1 MRIATTTAS
10 ENIVRQIA
18 HINQQQ
24 TRLQAQ
30 VASGLRITQLED
42 DPAAAGRVL
51 TLNSELRSIDQFTNN
66 ANRALEIS
74 QSTFGSLVQLK
85 HISDRATELGT
96 LGAGTQSSDQT
107 NAYASE
113 LDQLL
118 EQAVQQAN
126 SRLRNDYTFAGTAV
140 DTPPYTVTR
149 DVTTNKITGV
159 VFAGNANQIQIPLSD
174 TASVAPG
181 ADSTTTTGITDFLN
195 GLVAMRDALEA
206 GDNTAVTTAQ
216 TGLIATEDVFVS
228 SVAQQGAIQM
238 RIELNKSQ
246 QQDRSQ
252 NLQQL
257 ISSEVDADLPTTI
270 VRLNQAQI
278 AYQASLQSS
287 ANIMRISLLDYI
299 Q

>member
-10 ENIVRQIA
+10 ENIVRQIQT
-18 HINQQQ
+18 INQQQ
-24 TRLQAQ
+24 TRLQSQ

-51 TLNSELRSIDQFTNN
+51 TLNSERRAIDQFTNN

-74 QSTFGSLVQLK
+74 QSTFSSLLQIK
-85 HISDRATELGT
+85 RISDRATELGT

-140 DTPPYTVTR
+140 DAAPYTVTR
-149 DVTTNKITGV
+149 DVNNKITGV
-159 VFAGNANQIQIPLSD
+159 TFVGNTNQIQIPLSD
-174 TASVAPG
+174 TASVDSG
-181 ADSTTTTGITDFLN
+181 ADATTTAGIASFLN
-195 GLVAMRDALEA
+195 GLVAMRDALAA
-206 GDNTAVTTAQ
+206 GNNTAVTVAQ
-216 TGLIATEDVFVS
+216 TGLIATEDIFVAS
-228 SVAQQGAIQM
+228 LAQEGAVQM
-238 RIELNKSQ
+238 RIEINKSQ
-246 QQDRSQ
+246 QEDRRQ
-252 NLQQL
+252 NIQQM
-257 ISSEVDADLPTTI
+257 ISTEVDTDLPTTI
-270 VRLNQAQI
+270 VKLNQAQL

>member
-10 ENIVRQIA
+10 ENIIRQIEQ
-18 HINQQQ
+18 INTQQ
-24 TRLQAQ
+24 TRLQSQ
-30 VASGLRITQLED
+30 VASGLRLTQLED

-51 TLNSELRSIDQFTNN
+51 TLNTERRAIDQFGNN

-74 QSTFGSLVQLK
+74 QSTFSSLMQIK
-85 HISDRATELGT
+85 KISDRATELGT

-126 SRLRNDYTFAGTAV
+126 SRLRNDYTFAGSAV

-149 DVTTNKITGV
+149 DVNNKITGV
-159 VFAGNANQIQIPLSD
+159 AYVGNATQIQIPLSD

-181 ADSTTTTGITDFLN
+181 ADSTTTGGIRDFLN
-195 GLVAMRDALEA
+195 GLVAMRDALAA
-206 GDNTAVTTAQ
+206 GNNTAVTAAQ
-216 TGLIATEDVFVS
+216 TGLIATEDVFVAS
-228 SVAQQGAIQM
+228 LAQQGAIDM
-238 RIELNKSQ
+238 RIEVNQAQ
-246 QQDRSQ
+246 QKDRLQ

-257 ISSEVDADLPTTI
+257 ISTEVDADMPTTI
-270 VRLNQAQI
+270 VRLNQAQL

-299 Q
+299 K